1 MHWALSKYSWT
12 LKKFQEHSVTYF
24 SRLLPLLI
32 LIVQGCAGVHK
43 VEPLPSDLTK
53 DSAGRQLDS
62 WRGLSDEEIQG
73 RVLRLLPPQVKQ
85 PEAWAQ
91 DLQSVY
97 QALGL
102 PHAASTYCATIA
114 VVQQE
119 SSFNA
124 QPVVPGLSKIV
135 RAELNSRASRFL
147 IPQALLNKALERQS
161 PTGRTYNQ
169 RIDSLRTEKQLNDLF
184 QDLLSELPFGQDW
197 LEDFIPVRTA
207 GPMQVSIAFAQAH
220 ADEND
225 YPFPVQESIRDEV
238 FTQRGGLYFGAAIL
252 LDYPVSYTEPIY
264 RFADFN
270 AGRYA
275 SRNAAFQAAINQ
287 LTGSA
292 LSLDG
297 DLLIYRGKRPSLSA
311 SRVELSLR
319 ELVPVLGLSE
329 QEIRDD
335 LLLEKSA
342 EFADTRLYNGVFRL
356 LEEKTGQLASR
367 ETLPEIQL
375 KSPKITRKL
384 STKWFANRVD
394 VRYRDCMARR

>member
-1 MHWALSKYSWT
+1 MTH
-12 LKKFQEHSVTYF
+12 F
-24 SRLLPLLI
+24 SRLLPILI
-32 LIVQGCAGVHK
+32 LIVQGCASVQQAD
-43 VEPLPSDLTK
+43 PLPSDLSR
-53 DSAGRQLDS
+53 DSAGRQVDVWS
-62 WRGLSDEEIQG
+62 ALSDEEIQ
-73 RVLRLLPPQVKQ
+73 RKVLRLLPPEVKQ
-85 PEAWAQ
+85 PQAWAE

-97 QALGL
+97 KALGL

-135 RAELNSRASRFL
+135 RSELNARASRFL
-147 IPQALLNKALERQS
+147 IPQALLDKALDRQS
-161 PTGRTYNQ
+161 PTGRTYNR

-184 QDLLSELPFGQDW
+184 QDLLSELPFGQGW
-197 LEDFIPVRTA
+197 LQDFIPVRTA

-225 YPFPVQESIRDEV
+225 YPFPVEGNIRDEV
-238 FTQRGGLYFGAAIL
+238 FTRRGGLYFGSAIL
-252 LDYPVSYTEPIY
+252 LDYPVTYTKPVY

-275 SRNAAFQAAINQ
+275 SRNVAFQAAINQ
-287 LTGSA
+287 LTNDD
-292 LSLDG
+292 LTLDG

-311 SRVELSLR
+311 SQVELSLR
-319 ELVPVLGLSE
+319 DLAPALALSA

-342 EFADTRLYNGVFRL
+342 EFADTRLYNRLFRL
-356 LEEKTGQLASR
+356 VEEKTGQLTPR
-367 ETLPEIQL
+367 EKLPEIQL

-384 STKWFANRVD
+384 STAWFAKRVD

>member
-1 MHWALSKYSWT
+1 MHCLLSKYSWT
-12 LKKFQEHSVTYF
+12 LKKFKKHSVTHF
-24 SRLLPLLI
+24 SRLLPILI
-32 LIVQGCAGVHK
+32 LIVQGCASVQQAD
-43 VEPLPSDLTK
+43 PLPSDLSR
-53 DSAGRQLDS
+53 DSAGRQVDVWS
-62 WRGLSDEEIQG
+62 ALSDEEIQ
-73 RVLRLLPPQVKQ
+73 RKVLRLLPPEVKQ
-85 PEAWAQ
+85 PQAWAE

-97 QALGL
+97 KALGL

-135 RAELNSRASRFL
+135 RSELNARASRFL
-147 IPQALLNKALERQS
+147 IPQALLDKALDRQS

-184 QDLLSELPFGQDW
+184 QDLLSELPFGQGW

-225 YPFPVQESIRDEV
+225 YPFPVEGNIRDEV
-238 FTQRGGLYFGAAIL
+238 FTRRGGLYFGSAIL
-252 LDYPVSYTEPIY
+252 LDYPVTYTKPVY

-275 SRNAAFQAAINQ
+275 SRNVAFQAAINQ
-287 LTGSA
+287 LTNND
-292 LSLDG
+292 LTLDG

-311 SRVELSLR
+311 SQVELSLR
-319 ELVPVLGLSE
+319 DLAPALALSA

-342 EFADTRLYNGVFRL
+342 EFADTRLYNRLFRL
-356 LEEKTGQLASR
+356 VEEKTGQLTPR
-367 ETLPEIQL
+367 EKLPEIQL
-375 KSPKITRKL
+375 KSPKISRKL
-384 STKWFANRVD
+384 STAWFAKRVD